1 MKSHKDG
8 EAIDQTVIGS
18 PSGAEDTEAE
28 TARDVYEGGQSVK
41 RGIKARHFK
50 LMAFGSAVGTGL
62 FLAIGEALSR
72 GGPLSVFLS
81 YTLTSMAVY
90 GTMQCL
96 GEMGTW
102 MPVTGAIPLYC
113 SRFVD
118 DALGFA
124 VGWNVWYANAMVVCT
139 EASAAAIV
147 IQYWTTT
154 VNPAVWITIVIIVV
168 ILLNIIAVSIFGE
181 AEFIFSIV
189 KLTTMIGLLILSLV
203 IDLGGAPAQDR
214 LGFRYWMVPGAM
226 NEYIGTGAAG
236 RFAGWF
242 ATVIAAGFAFGG
254 SEGIIAAAGEAKDPR
269 KNIPTAIRIIFFRIL
284 VFYVLGSLA
293 VGLIVPY
300 NDPRLLSGGAGAAA
314 SPWVIGI
321 VNAGIPVLPSI
332 LNAVILI
339 SAISVANNM
348 LFNASR
354 YLYSLA
360 QCGQAPRF
368 LLRCSSR

>member
-1 MKSHKDG
+1 
-8 EAIDQTVIGS
+8 
-18 PSGAEDTEAE
+18 
-28 TARDVYEGGQSVK
+28 
-41 RGIKARHFK
+41 
-50 LMAFGSAVGTGL
+50 
-62 FLAIGEALSR
+62 
-72 GGPLSVFLS
+72 
-81 YTLTSMAVY
+81 
-90 GTMQCL
+90 
-96 GEMGTW
+96 
-102 MPVTGAIPLYC
+102 
-113 SRFVD
+113 
-118 DALGFA
+118 
-124 VGWNVWYANAMVVCT
+124 MVVCT

-147 IQYWTTT
+147 IQYWTTA

-168 ILLNIIAVSIFGE
+168 VLLNIIAVSIFGE
-181 AEFIFSIV
+181 AEFVFSIV

-214 LGFRYWMVPGAM
+214 LGFHYWMDPGAM
-226 NEYIGTGAAG
+226 NEYIGTGATG
-236 RFAGWF
+236 RFSGWF

-300 NDPRLLSGGAGAAA
+300 DDPRLLGGGAGAAA

-368 LLRCSSR
+368 FLRCTSR